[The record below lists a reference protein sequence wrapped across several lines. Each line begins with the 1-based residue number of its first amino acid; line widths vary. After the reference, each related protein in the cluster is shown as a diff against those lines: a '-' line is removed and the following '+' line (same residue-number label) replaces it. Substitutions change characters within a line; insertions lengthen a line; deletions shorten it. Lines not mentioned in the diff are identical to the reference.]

1 LADDVQ
7 GYDFSSR
14 LTDRRQVGDST
25 VSTATATPGEQN
37 ASTRPALLGRRQ
49 WFAVA
54 GLVLVLVSVLPPLDL
69 LALRFIWA
77 ESVQFCV
84 FAMVGPALIVLGAPW
99 RLLRLSRME
108 KAGQAGVAVSD
119 AGPAD
124 RLAAQRRQ
132 RTSFPRAAIFMIAF
146 MAVSLAWRLP
156 PVMDALARQPLLVLP
171 EVVTLFAAG
180 AGLWL
185 ELVDSPPL
193 TPRLPHPQRAAV
205 AALSMWFT
213 WAVAYALGF
222 ASHAVLHGY
231 SGAGA
236 GLSVI
241 ADQEITVALV
251 WAVAGFCFVP
261 VIILTMGRWL
271 THSEDP
277 DEEFQRV
284 VRDQANRAT
293 VKGWGG
299 PSRRRPP
306 S

>member
-1 LADDVQ
+1 
-7 GYDFSSR
+7 
-14 LTDRRQVGDST
+14 

-37 ASTRPALLGRRQ
+37 ASIRPALLGRRQ

-54 GLVLVLVSVLPPLDL
+54 GLALVLVGLLPPLDM
-69 LALRFIWA
+69 LARHYVWA

-84 FAMVGPALIVLGAPW
+84 FALVGPALIVLGAPW
-99 RLLRLSRME
+99 RVLRLSRMGN
-108 KAGQAGVAVSD
+108 AGQTGVAGPEE
-119 AGPAD
+119 GPAD

-171 EVVTLFAAG
+171 EVVTLLVAG
-180 AGLWL
+180 TGLWL

-222 ASHAVLHGY
+222 ASHAVLQDY
-231 SGAGA
+231 SGAGR
-236 GLSVI
+236 GLSII

-251 WAVAGFCFVP
+251 WVVAGLCFVP
-261 VIILTMGRWL
+261 VVILMMGRWL

-293 VKGWGG
+293 VRGWGG
-299 PSRRRPP
+299 SSRHKPS
-306 S
+306 SSSS

>member
-1 LADDVQ
+1 
-7 GYDFSSR
+7 
-14 LTDRRQVGDST
+14 
-25 VSTATATPGEQN
+25 VSTATASPGEQN

-54 GLVLVLVSVLPPLDL
+54 GLVLVLVSLLPPLDL
-69 LALRFIWA
+69 LALRYVWA

-108 KAGQAGVAVSD
+108 NAGQAGVTVSD
-119 AGPAD
+119 EGPAD

-132 RTSFPRAAIFMIAF
+132 RTSFPPAAIFMIAF

-171 EVVTLFAAG
+171 EMVTLVAAG
-180 AGLWL
+180 TGLWL

-231 SGAGA
+231 SGAGR
-236 GLSVI
+236 GLSII

-261 VIILTMGRWL
+261 VVILTMGRWL

-306 S
+306 SS

>member
-1 LADDVQ
+1 MGMLARHYV
-7 GYDFSSR
+7 
-14 LTDRRQVGDST
+14 
-25 VSTATATPGEQN
+25 
-37 ASTRPALLGRRQ
+37 
-49 WFAVA
+49 
-54 GLVLVLVSVLPPLDL
+54 
-69 LALRFIWA
+69 WA

-99 RLLRLSRME
+99 RVLRLSRRE
-108 KAGQAGVAVSD
+108 DAGQAGVAVFD
-119 AGPAD
+119 EGPAD
-124 RLAAQRRQ
+124 RLAARRGQ
-132 RTSFPRAAIFMIAF
+132 RTSFPRAAIFLIAF

-171 EVVTLFAAG
+171 EMATLLAAG
-180 AGLWL
+180 TGLWL

-222 ASHAVLHGY
+222 ASHAVLHDY
-231 SGAGA
+231 SSANK
-236 GLSVI
+236 GLSII

-261 VIILTMGRWL
+261 VVILTMGRWL

-306 S
+306 SS

>member
-37 ASTRPALLGRRQ
+37 ATTRPALLGRRQ